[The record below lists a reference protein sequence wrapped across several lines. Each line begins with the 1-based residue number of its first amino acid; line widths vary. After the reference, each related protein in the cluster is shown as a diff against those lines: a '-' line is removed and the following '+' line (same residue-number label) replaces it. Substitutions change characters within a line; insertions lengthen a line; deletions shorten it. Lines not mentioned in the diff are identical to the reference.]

1 MHRLGSI
8 LLLVAG
14 CGETTTEPAV
24 VVVDRDADGY
34 DETVDCDDSDATIYP
49 GAIERCNQHDDEC
62 DGEVDEEAAE
72 AVIFYFGE
80 GQGGGVEANLERWF
94 GQFEQPDGSS
104 TRERATVETR
114 ELPDLAL
121 TVADVSGTYVASVRP
136 GARERQNRPGYRMIA
151 AIAEGEG
158 GPWYIRVL
166 GPEATVAGWEEDVD
180 GFLASLRVHVRMD

>member
-1 MHRLGSI
+1 M
-8 LLLVAG
+8 LLVWMLLAS
-14 CGETTTEPAV
+14 V
-24 VVVDRDADGY
+24 LGY
-34 DETVDCDDSDATIYP
+34 DTPEGWVP
-49 GAIERCNQHDDEC
+49 GDPSSSMRLAQWSLP
-62 DGEVDEEAAE
+62 GEGADAAE

-104 TRERATVETR
+104 TRERATVENR

-166 GPEATVAGWEEDVD
+166 GPEATVSHWEDDVQE
-180 GFLASLRVHVRMD
+180 FFASLRVRVRMD